1 MTLGTEKKITESHI
15 EQHKS
20 LIPAAMK
27 NKASIRFLGYR
38 AKNTSPCSPAP
49 TALCGAHH
57 LTYDPRLA
65 LLAVEPLA

>member
-1 MTLGTEKKITESHI
+1 MNREKITESHI

-38 AKNTSPCSPAP
+38 SKNTSPCSPAP
-49 TALCGAHH
+49 AALRGAHH
-57 LTYDPRLA
+57 LACGPRLA
-65 LLAVEPLA
+65 LLAAAPLA